1 MVPPLAVFEYINKA
15 AADGVVAGL
24 DGLEIGDN
32 KLQVTRVPL
41 HAAALLLQDT
51 KVSMSSSSK
60 PPPPTEPRDATMDMP
75 PTTVLRLSNM
85 TTADDLKDDE
95 LYMEVRSYV
104 DTTID
109 VS

>member
-51 KVSMSSSSK
+51 KVSSMSSSSK

-104 DTTID
+104 DTID